1 MPTLTWKDSFE
12 LAQPRMDDTHREFVD
27 GLAALETALDGTM
40 GAAADTAAALQA
52 LVAHT
57 EAHFAQEERWM
68 AALGFE
74 TENCHSMQH
83 ANVLQLLREVQR
95 RHAAEPNPALLAQ
108 LVAALAEWFPT
119 HALMMDAAL
128 AETMAHFGFDPETG
142 RLERVRPAEAAPITG
157 CGSASCG

>member
-27 GLAALETALDGTM
+27 ALAALEASI
-40 GAAADTAAALQA
+40 GATAAASAPA
-52 LVAHT
+52 LDALAAHT

-74 TENCHSMQH
+74 AENCHALQH
-83 ANVLQLLREVQR
+83 ASVLQLLREVQR
-95 RHAAEPNPALLAQ
+95 RQAESHDAEMLTR
-108 LVAALAEWFPT
+108 LVEALADWFPA

-128 AETMAHFGFDPETG
+128 AETMAQAGYDPETG
-142 RLERVRPAEAAPITG
+142 RMARARPAEAAPITG